1 MKSADGSARLA
12 GRARLPRNVVV
23 LSWVSFFQDA
33 ASEMLYPVLPL
44 FVTGVLGAPVAVVG
58 LIEGVAEGTAS
69 LLKAVSGRLAD
80 ARRRRPLVAWGYG
93 ISSAA
98 KLLIGLAAGW
108 PLVLLARFVDR
119 FGKGLRTSPRDAII
133 AAETPISRRGQAF
146 GFHRA
151 LDTAGAIVGPLT
163 GLALYELLQ
172 HRLRPLFFAAFVPA
186 VVSVAL
192 VGLVRERP
200 RPPRPQHPVASDSQ
214 LPRTYWR
221 VVGVLTLFGL
231 VNFSDALLLLRA
243 HELGLGFV
251 GVVGAYALYNTSYAA
266 LSYPAGVVSDR
277 LPRRLVFA
285 VGLGVFAVAY
295 LGLGLVTTAGWVW
308 LLLPLYGG
316 YTALTDGVGKAW
328 VADLLPQARVGSG
341 LGLYQGLA
349 GGAVLAAG
357 VWAGLAWGPAGR
369 FPLVVSGVTVAV
381 LALLL
386 ALAGS
391 CLDPQPPQPRLRVPP
406 AHQHRGGTE
415 GDGRIA
421 AHDGKADPGRQQV

>member
-1 MKSADGSARLA
+1 MTRQPTPVRDRRL
-12 GRARLPRNVVV
+12 GRNVVV

-33 ASEMLYPVLPL
+33 ASELLYPVLPL
-44 FVTGVLGAPVAVVG
+44 FVTGVLGAPPAVLG

-69 LLKAVSGRLAD
+69 VTTARAGRRA
-80 ARRRRPLVAWGYG
+80 AGGRRRPLVAWGYG
-93 ISSAA
+93 ISSVS
-98 KLLIGLAAGW
+98 KLLIGLATGW

-133 AAETPISRRGQAF
+133 AAETPAAYRGQAF

-151 LDTAGAIVGPLT
+151 LDTAGAIVGPLA
-163 GLALYELLQ
+163 GLALYELLG
-172 HRLRPLFFAAFVPA
+172 HRLRPLFFVAFVPA

-200 RPPRPQHPVASDSQ
+200 RPPRPRQPAAGDAH
-214 LPRTYWR
+214 LPRPYWR
-221 VVGVLTLFGL
+221 VVAFLTLFGL

-243 HELGLGFV
+243 QELGLGFV

-285 VGLGVFAVAY
+285 VGLGIFAVAY
-295 LGLGLVTTAGWVW
+295 LGLGIVTTPGWVW

-328 VADLLPQARVGSG
+328 VADLLPEASIGSG

-349 GGAVLAAG
+349 GGAVLVAG
-357 VWAGLAWGPAGR
+357 IWAGLAWGQAGR
-369 FPLVVSGVTVAV
+369 LPLVVSGAAVAA

-391 CLDPQPPQPRLRVPP
+391 RLDPARTP
-406 AHQHRGGTE
+406 AAPTRE
-415 GDGRIA
+415 
-421 AHDGKADPGRQQV
+421 PG